1 MTKKEWDPFRE
12 ARQHLNKYSYFFDRK
27 ELEKSS
33 SEHPQVLEDF
43 MDENCSQNY
52 CYVWIRKGL
61 GESDIVGDLI
71 GVPKDVAL
79 AIKLIYGLDL
89 IDISR
94 YKIANSCYGN
104 NPFVIYT

>member
-1 MTKKEWDPFRE
+1 MTKKQLCPFRE
-12 ARQHLNKYSYFFDRK
+12 ATQHLNKYSYFFDRK
-27 ELEKSS
+27 ELDKSS

-43 MDENCSQNY
+43 MGENCPQNY

-61 GESDIVGDLI
+61 GESEIVGELV

-79 AIKLIYGLDL
+79 AIKLMRGVDL
-89 IDISR
+89 ADTSR

-104 NPFVIYT
+104 KPFVMYI